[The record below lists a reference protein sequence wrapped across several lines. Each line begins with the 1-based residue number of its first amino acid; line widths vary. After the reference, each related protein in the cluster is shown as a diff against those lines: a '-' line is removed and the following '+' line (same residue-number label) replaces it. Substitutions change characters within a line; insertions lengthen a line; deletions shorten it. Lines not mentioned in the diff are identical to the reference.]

1 MSVQQE
7 KFKEIADAIR
17 SKTGET
23 ELIKPSEFADKM
35 DDVYNAG
42 GKAYWNEVWKGLQNG
57 GGRVYYNR
65 GFFGTKNLDKWFY
78 PQYNLKPTSTDEMFR
93 GATSSTLFSLA
104 DRLDE
109 CEVTLD
115 TSNCP
120 TLTMMFS
127 YCTNLA
133 ELPVISFE
141 AMTDTYYVRK
151 MFDGC
156 KQLKTIRGI
165 IPAPVTATAR
175 TNYSDMFTDCIALEN
190 LTIMG
195 TIYHG
200 LSVSSCTAL
209 SHTSLMSIID
219 NLADYSEDT
228 SGTSWVVTLG
238 STNLAKLTN
247 AEKAIATQK
256 NWSLA

>member
-17 SKTGET
+17 AKTGET
-23 ELIKPSEFADKM
+23 DLIKPSDFAGKVG
-35 DDVYNAG
+35 DVYEAG
-42 GKAYWNEVWKGLQNG
+42 KKAYWDEVWKGIQNG
-57 GGRVYYNR
+57 GNRVYYNR

-78 PQYNLKPTSTDEMFR
+78 PKYNIKPTSSDEMFR

-109 CEVTLD
+109 CGVTLD
-115 TSNCP
+115 TSKCP
-120 TLTMMFS
+120 TCTNMFA

-141 AMTDTYYVRK
+141 AMTDTYYTTG
-151 MFDGC
+151 MFIGC
-156 KQLKTIRGI
+156 RQLKTIRGI
-165 IPAPVTATAR
+165 IPAPATANNR
-175 TNYSDMFTDCIALEN
+175 IRYWDMFTDCIALEN

-195 TIYHG
+195 TLYHG
-200 LSVSSCTAL
+200 LSVSPCIAL
-209 SHTSLMSIID
+209 THDSLMSIIN

-228 SGTSWVVTLG
+228 SGKSWVVTLG
-238 STNLAKLTN
+238 TTNLRKLTDV
-247 AEKAIATQK
+247 EKAIATEK
-256 NWSLA
+256 GWTLA